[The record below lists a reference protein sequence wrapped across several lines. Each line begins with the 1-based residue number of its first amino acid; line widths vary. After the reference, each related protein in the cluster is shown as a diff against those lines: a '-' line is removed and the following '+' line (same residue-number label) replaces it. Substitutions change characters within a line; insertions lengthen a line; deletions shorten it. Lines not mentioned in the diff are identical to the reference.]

1 MIRKYEHD
9 FSEHGKK
16 EVETQV
22 RSKKLLK
29 VIIVFSSIVLA
40 LSIPFFFLPIN
51 DFESALSIVLNVVLS
66 VLTWSCSAGF
76 STAVIVLSAIAL
88 SKNKS
93 GKLAVPFKI
102 LGFVLAIALFL
113 SVMVTGMT
121 CYVCS
126 VLLMAFDAGT
136 VIVSI
141 YETSRIIFLVVAI
154 INLLNAIGVIVIK
167 SFYISTI
174 GYYGGTKCVEYQSKY
189 IGKFCSVKPLLASND
204 FAAAIKT
211 ANKIQDEY
219 IVVRKKEIAEAKVFL
234 SEMKLE
240 DKSTFDGNGI
250 QLFGWKLLGSI
261 VTLFTLGILYP
272 VKVAWVEGWKI
283 NHRKI
288 NGKQLYFDGNGFQLL
303 GKYILWWLLCIVTFG
318 IYLIVLPKKIEQ
330 WVTSHTYF
338 VDLDHTDVRT
348 KKLYMDHGVTKES
361 KFEGKVIKLFFMKLG
376 ANLLAL
382 LTLGILLPAKIC
394 VVHRWRVNGQNIN
407 GLRMK
412 FNGNAVQ
419 LLGKYILWWLLSIVT
434 LGIYALFIPV
444 RIEKWITKH
453 SHFKAAYFDEEI

>member
-29 VIIVFSSIVLA
+29 VIIVFSSIILA
-40 LSIPFFFLPIN
+40 LSIPFFFLPIKVV
-51 DFESALSIVLNVVLS
+51 ESELSFVLNILLAPYCFVPAGFSIAVFVLSIV
-66 VLTWSCSAGF
+66 
-76 STAVIVLSAIAL
+76 AL

-102 LGFVLAIALFL
+102 LGLVLAIALFL
-113 SVMVTGMT
+113 SAIVTGVT
-121 CYVCS
+121 CYIY
-126 VLLMAFDAGT
+126 LFMLMAGDAVVVVG
-136 VIVSI
+136 I
-141 YETSRIIFLVVAI
+141 YETGRIIFLVVAI
-154 INLLNAIGVIVIK
+154 MNLLNAIGVIVIK

-174 GYYGGTKCVEYQSKY
+174 GYYGGAKCVEYQSKY
-189 IGKFCSVKPLLASND
+189 IGKFYSVKPLLANND
-204 FAAAIKT
+204 FATAIKT

-219 IVVRKKEIAEAKVFL
+219 IVVRKKEIAEAKAFL

-250 QLFGWKLLGSI
+250 QLILWKLLGSI

-288 NGKQLYFDGNGFQLL
+288 NGKQLHFDGNGFQLL

-453 SHFKAAYFDEEI
+453 SHFKAAYFDEGI